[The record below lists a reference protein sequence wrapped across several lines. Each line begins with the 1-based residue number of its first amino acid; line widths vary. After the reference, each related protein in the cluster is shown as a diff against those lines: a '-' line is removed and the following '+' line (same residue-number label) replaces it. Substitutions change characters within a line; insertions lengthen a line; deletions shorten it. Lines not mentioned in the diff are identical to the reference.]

1 MDAPVRPLSAED
13 LNILALENAV
23 VAGHTCK
30 VIMLREGIS
39 AARLRAM
46 LASRISRAPELSMRL
61 ETVEGAFC
69 WVPTADI
76 DLEAHVVACETGG
89 AVDGA
94 GLRREVARIFAQRLN
109 RSRPLWQ
116 VDVVGEMAGGGGALV
131 WRIHHALADGATA
144 MRIANAVMWETPD
157 RGSRAPPAGSTK
169 GRVQTGVRPESKPAD
184 RWRSGALATAV
195 REAPR
200 PWRRS
205 PFDGSVGSERSI
217 AFASAGLASLRRAI
231 AAVEGATVNDGV
243 LSLVAGGLQRW
254 LEERHG
260 SLRSVRVKVPVSLHG
275 AGSGHGGA
283 HEPGNRDSFF
293 CVDMPL
299 GPHSPLERVAAIR
312 DSTRVRKDCHDA
324 EHIDAL
330 TRELGAA
337 SPRLR
342 RFADRALVH
351 PRSFALNV
359 SNVRGPA
366 QSVQVDRVSVRGL
379 YSLAEIG
386 ERHALRVAVV
396 SFAGVL
402 GFGLCADPSLLPDV
416 ERIAHG
422 IEAESAALTD
432 SVVAI

>member
-1 MDAPVRPLSAED
+1 
-13 LNILALENAV
+13 
-23 VAGHTCK
+23 
-30 VIMLREGIS
+30 
-39 AARLRAM
+39 
-46 LASRISRAPELSMRL
+46 
-61 ETVEGAFC
+61 
-69 WVPTADI
+69 
-76 DLEAHVVACETGG
+76 
-89 AVDGA
+89 
-94 GLRREVARIFAQRLN
+94 
-109 RSRPLWQ
+109 
-116 VDVVGEMAGGGGALV
+116 
-131 WRIHHALADGATA
+131 
-144 MRIANAVMWETPD
+144 MWETSD
-157 RGSRAPPAGSTK
+157 RPATRPPAGSTK
-169 GRVQTGVRPESKPAD
+169 ERVQAGVRPESKPVH

-205 PFDGSVGSERSI
+205 PFDGRVGSERSI
-217 AFASAGLASLRRAI
+217 AFASVGLASLRRAI
-231 AAVEGATVNDGV
+231 AEVRGATVNDAV

-260 SLRSVRVKVPVSLHG
+260 SLHSVRVKVPVSLHG
-275 AGSGHGGA
+275 AGSVDGAA

-299 GPHSPLERVAAIR
+299 APHSPLERVAAIR
-312 DSTRVRKDCHDA
+312 DATKVRKDCHDA

-330 TRELGAA
+330 TRQLGEA

-359 SNVRGPA
+359 SNVRGPGDP
-366 QSVQVDRVSVRGL
+366 VQVDRVAVRAL
-379 YSLAEIG
+379 YSIAEIR

-416 ERIAHG
+416 DHLAHG
-422 IEAESAALTD
+422 IEAESAALVD
-432 SVVAI
+432 SVVAA

>member
-1 MDAPVRPLSAED
+1 MDAPVRPLSPED
-13 LNILALENAV
+13 LNILALENDV

-94 GLRREVARIFAQRLN
+94 GLRREVARIFAQRLD

-116 VDVVGEMAGGGGALV
+116 VHVVGEIAGGGGALV

-144 MRIANAVMWETPD
+144 MRIASAVMWETSD
-157 RGSRAPPAGSTK
+157 RAATRPPAVSPK
-169 GRVQTGVRPESKPAD
+169 ERVRADGRPESKPVG

-205 PFDGSVGSERSI
+205 PFDGRVGSERSI
-217 AFASAGLASLRRAI
+217 AFASVELASLRRAI
-231 AAVEGATVNDGV
+231 AEVEGATVNDAV

-312 DSTRVRKDCHDA
+312 DATKVRKDCHDA

-330 TRELGAA
+330 TRQLGEA

-359 SNVRGPA
+359 SNVRGPGDP
-366 QSVQVDRVSVRGL
+366 VQVERVSVRAL
-379 YSLAEIG
+379 YSIAEIR

-416 ERIAHG
+416 DHIAHG
-422 IEAESAALTD
+422 IEAESAALID
-432 SVVAI
+432 SVVAV